1 MAEYVMGC
9 VIFSRSLFS
18 FLISTEYFI
27 SLCYTMSV
35 GEGERSFADGDPEN
49 SFAGWALP
57 ERAAGIPGIRG
68 DRPR

>member
-1 MAEYVMGC
+1 MEIIALAYIIAWNNQFYNRV
-9 VIFSRSLFS
+9 
-18 FLISTEYFI
+18 

-35 GEGERSFADGDPEN
+35 GKGERSFADGDPEN
-49 SFAGWALP
+49 SFAGRALP